1 MPKFLQYHL
10 RSRVTPFV
18 VLFIE
23 RDGSTYLTSLLAS
36 HPEVRVVYERFAVL
50 RQQGASPQAQLAWAD
65 AFFSPPLIG
74 RAAAIGFK
82 TKLVDVLDPN
92 GFARLLRARACRIL
106 LMRRQ
111 NHVKAVVSRIN
122 ARRLHDVTGNWNL
135 YDSSDRMPPMVVD
148 PGEFDRF
155 LKERAA
161 AERELE
167 DYVARL
173 GLPTLRL
180 DYEEMLVDRETALA
194 RVFGFLQ
201 VRPVA
206 LEGRTLKHTPDDL
219 RRVVLNFDDL
229 VHRYTGTAY
238 EPMFREVIQDPV

>member
-1 MPKFLQYHL
+1 MPRLPIYHL
-10 RSRVTPFV
+10 RSRATPFV

-36 HPEVRVVYERFAVL
+36 HPQVRVVYERFAVL
-50 RQQGASPQAQLAWAD
+50 RQQGAGAQAQLGWA
-65 AFFSPPLIG
+65 ASYLKPPLVG

-82 TKLVDVLDPN
+82 TKLVDVLDRD
-92 GFARLLRARACRIL
+92 GFAALLRARACHIL

-135 YDSSDRMPPMVVD
+135 YDSADRMPPMQVD
-148 PGEFDRF
+148 PAEFDRY
-155 LKERAA
+155 LQERAA
-161 AERELE
+161 AERELQ

-173 GLPTLRL
+173 ELPTLRL
-180 DYEEMLVDRETALA
+180 VYEEMLVDRAAALA
-194 RVFGFLQ
+194 RVFEFLQ

-206 LEGRTLKHTPDDL
+206 LQGRTLKHTPDDL
-219 RRVVLNFDDL
+219 RQVVLNFDEMVQL
-229 VHRYTGTAY
+229 YAGTAY
-238 EPMFREVIQDPV
+238 EPMFREVIQEPV